1 MAHNMAHKIKEDGVV
16 WHAYGSLRAI
26 GDMTSCNVIL
36 SDIFFEFVSPV
47 VV

>member
-1 MAHNMAHKIKEDGVV
+1 MAHKIKEDGLV

-26 GDMTSCNVIL
+26 GDVTSCDVIL
-36 SDIFFEFVSPV
+36 SDIFFYFVSSV